1 MTKIKIGREHM
12 MKNSCIHFNILNNIV
27 TLTKGKIVHGPQVT
41 LTAIAKTICDYEICL
56 DSLPY

>member
-1 MTKIKIGREHM
+1 M